1 LEKPGLNTH
10 AATRICSFSDDYLTY
25 ASVSIKLDRMWSGS
39 LYNAND
45 QVSVEL
51 TGTKSGMNN
60 ERKHYMMGLTPTP
73 ASGGMGNPPG
83 SGTWIN
89 GYLEVILHDRMNKG
103 RCLDLSWESDPQTIA
118 DPSEYRIMW
127 GNRHSGMPHGGNNT
141 MRSIKVIDK
150 VMTTLEF
157 RGYPKDV
164 YVSGYVV
171 TDGNGMR
178 HPRVHLSYKRPDNTE
193 YFCMGMYKQDQ
204 SGPYSSDYSH
214 LRCSDER
221 KFILDSTSTSSWSG
235 PTYVG
240 ASTLFSE
247 DKSGG
252 TR

>member
-1 LEKPGLNTH
+1 
-10 AATRICSFSDDYLTY
+10 
-25 ASVSIKLDRMWSGS
+25 MWSGS
-39 LYNAND
+39 LGNEND

-51 TGTKSGMNN
+51 TGAKSGMNN

-73 ASGGMGNPPG
+73 NTGHNPPG
-83 SGTWIN
+83 GPGGNHTWIN

-103 RCLDLSWESDPQTIA
+103 RCLDLSWQSDPQTIA

-127 GNRHSGMPHGGNNT
+127 GNRHSGFAPPGNDT
-141 MRSIKVIDK
+141 RRSLTVIDD
-150 VMTTLEF
+150 VITALEF
-157 RGYPKDV
+157 AGYPEDV
-164 YVSGYVV
+164 YNTGSFV

-178 HPRVHLSYKRPDNTE
+178 HPRVHLSYKRSDNTE
-193 YFCMGMYKQDQ
+193 YFCMGMDTGQ
-204 SGPYSSDYSH
+204 SGPGNSDYSH

-221 KFILDSTSTSSWSG
+221 KFIFDSTSMSSWSG